1 MSKGFCSWLLI
12 TVFSVLTLFP
22 KHTFGQ
28 EVVPEFVSYSIPK
41 TIYFTGEKIWIQ
53 AQVLQEKSPTSSHVL
68 YAELLN
74 RENQSVHLVKLLL
87 ERGKVFHFLEIP
99 EDLPSDHYLL
109 RVYTRISPIL
119 DLENGLQQQFVT
131 IFNPNIPPQ
140 VNVELPSAFEN
151 KMESN
156 PSITLSAESIRAG
169 ENLII
174 SWEALSEVS
183 EVRVRAK
190 NPYLKD
196 EGPISSSEI
205 YDGKVQGKILPELFG
220 HIVAAQ
226 VDPRTVDTTKVYFL
240 SVHGRESALY
250 TDRPDK
256 GGNLYFDI
264 GGLKHW
270 DFMIAQA
277 DQNGSLLDFEFRS
290 PAVQTSFKP
299 GFKFPELVIS
309 PQDQPYLQ
317 ELLISSGVQ
326 TYIVEKYSQEPVPV
340 VTGFVADRT
349 FMLDDYTRFESVET
363 VIKEYV
369 PMISVR
375 TRGGKK
381 EFRSVNENGGVFSGN
396 PLMLVDG
403 MPVFDS
409 DQLAAFNPKSFE
421 KLEVLSRLFYLNDRE
436 FEGVMS
442 FSSYQSNVG
451 GFPLPSNAFFTQ
463 TPGIQVPVELVQ
475 PITASPEG
483 SGDFRSILFW
493 SAEEKS
499 ALPKLSGL
507 NITLPNLPVP
517 FEVELIS
524 KSPQGQD
531 VSNRAMFW
539 VVKD

>member
-1 MSKGFCSWLLI
+1 MSKFKFIWLVCGIL
-12 TVFSVLTLFP
+12 SVLILFP
-22 KHTFGQ
+22 KHSFGQ
-28 EVVPEFVSYSIPK
+28 DVVAESVSYSIPK
-41 TIYFTGEKIWIQ
+41 TIFFTGEKIWIQ
-53 AQVLQEKSPTSSHVL
+53 AQVLQKNSPTSSHVL

-74 RENQSVHLVKLLL
+74 RENQSVHLAKLLL
-87 ERGKVFHFLEIP
+87 EKGNVFHFLEIP
-99 EDLPSDHYLL
+99 TDIPSDNYLL

-119 DLENGLQQQFVT
+119 DMENGLQQQFVT
-131 IFNPNIPPQ
+131 IFNPNKPPQ
-140 VNVELPSAFEN
+140 VKAELPSAFESPIETN
-151 KMESN
+151 SSVSLSKQSLLDGEELSVSWGSLSN
-156 PSITLSAESIRAG
+156 
-169 ENLII
+169 
-174 SWEALSEVS
+174 VS
-183 EVRVRAK
+183 EVKIRVK
-190 NPYLKD
+190 NPYLED
-196 EGPISSSEI
+196 QGLISSSKI
-205 YDGKVQGKILPELFG
+205 YEGEVGGKLLPELFG

-250 TDRPDK
+250 TDRPDSE
-256 GGNLYFDI
+256 GNLYFDI

-309 PQDQPYLQ
+309 PKDQPYLQ

-326 TYIVEKYSQEPVPV
+326 TFFIENYAQEPVPV

-369 PMISVR
+369 PMISLR
-375 TRGGKK
+375 TRKGLK

-409 DQLAAFNPKSFE
+409 DQLASFNPKSFE

-451 GFPLPSNAFFTQ
+451 GFPLPTNAFFTQ
-463 TPGIQVPVELVQ
+463 TPGIQVPVELLQ
-475 PITASPEG
+475 PISASPED
-483 SGDFRSILFW
+483 SEDFRSILFW
-493 SAEEKS
+493 SADEKS
-499 ALPKLSGL
+499 EMPDSNSL
-507 NITLPNLPVP
+507 NVKIPNLPVP
-517 FEVELIS
+517 FEVEVIS
-524 KSPQGQD
+524 KSPQGE
-531 VSNRAMFW
+531 VVRNKASFW
-539 VVKD
+539 VKKD

>member
-1 MSKGFCSWLLI
+1 MVKIFKGLLFAVFSLLI
-12 TVFSVLTLFP
+12 LFP
-22 KHTFGQ
+22 KLSLGQ
-28 EVVPEFVSYSIPK
+28 EVLAESVSYSIPK

-53 AQVLQEKSPTSSHVL
+53 AQVLQGNSPTSSHVL

-74 RENQSVHLVKLLL
+74 RENQSVHLAKLLL
-87 ERGKVFHFLEIP
+87 EKGEVFHFLEIP
-99 EDLPSDHYLL
+99 DDIPSDNYLL

-131 IFNPNIPPQ
+131 VFNPSIPPQ
-140 VNVELPSAFEN
+140 VRTELASVFETEVETNSSLNLSKQSLFPGERLTVSWGSL
-151 KMESN
+151 SN
-156 PSITLSAESIRAG
+156 
-169 ENLII
+169 
-174 SWEALSEVS
+174 VS
-183 EVRVRAK
+183 EVIVRVK
-190 NPYLKD
+190 NPYLNMD
-196 EGPISSSEI
+196 WLISSSEI
-205 YDGKVQGKILPELFG
+205 YDGKIEGNLLPELFG

-250 TDRPDK
+250 TDRPDSE
-256 GGNLYFDI
+256 GNLYFDI

-290 PAVQTSFKP
+290 PAIQTNFKQ
-299 GFKFPELVIS
+299 GFEFPELVIS
-309 PQDQPYLQ
+309 TKDQPYLQ
-317 ELLISSGVQ
+317 ELLISRGVQ
-326 TYIVEKYSQEPVPV
+326 TFFIEKYSQEPVPV

-375 TRGGKK
+375 TRKGLK
-381 EFRSVNENGGVFSGN
+381 EFRSINENGGVFSGN

-409 DQLAAFNPKSFE
+409 DQLASFNPKNFE

-463 TPGIQVPVELVQ
+463 TPGIQIPVELLQ
-475 PITASPEG
+475 PITAIPEDA
-483 SGDFRSILFW
+483 GDYRSILFW
-493 SAEEKS
+493 SADKMSEM
-499 ALPKLSGL
+499 PKTNSFTVT
-507 NITLPNLPVP
+507 IPNLFVP
-517 FEVELIS
+517 FEVEVIS
-524 KSPQGQD
+524 KSPQGEE
-531 VSNRAMFW
+531 VRNKASFW
-539 VVKD
+539 VKKD